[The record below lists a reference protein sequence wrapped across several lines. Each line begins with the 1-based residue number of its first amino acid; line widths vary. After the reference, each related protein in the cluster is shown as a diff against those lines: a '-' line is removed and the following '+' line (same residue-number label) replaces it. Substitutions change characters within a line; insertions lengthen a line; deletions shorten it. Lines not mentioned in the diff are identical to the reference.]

1 MRDLDRRIKRIE
13 EEVNIDGPD
22 EAAQEEAFRQAF
34 PVGSKIMDEFHEKH
48 QKNPDFIKERAEGR
62 FSDKTINQFADYYF
76 ERLPE
81 LVKDPKFASMFK
93 KGIGCGSTPLTTS
106 GFDGRQED
114 QPN

>member
-1 MRDLDRRIKRIE
+1 MRDFDRRIRRIAE
-13 EEVNIDGPD
+13 ELNTGEPDGSTWWEDYKKGNPIS
-22 EAAQEEAFRQAF
+22 AQ
-34 PVGSKIMDEFHEKH
+34 ILDEFFEKH
-48 QKNPDFIKERAEGR
+48 KDDPDFQKENTGGR
-62 FSDKTINQFADYYF
+62 VSDKVINQFADYYF

-93 KGIGCGSTPLTTS
+93 KGIGCGSTALTTS